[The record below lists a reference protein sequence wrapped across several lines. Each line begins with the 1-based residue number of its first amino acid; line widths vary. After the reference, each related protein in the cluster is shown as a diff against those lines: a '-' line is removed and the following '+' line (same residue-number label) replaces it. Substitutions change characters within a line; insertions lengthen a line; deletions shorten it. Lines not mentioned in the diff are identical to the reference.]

1 MTKTDSGQDHPRTQ
15 NGGFRSH
22 GGTPN
27 SSSCHGWSWLSIE
40 TMVTTGDPPCL
51 LGPHACHR
59 RNAWSCTYHLSWGTR
74 NGATRLLFQ
83 MCHGCQGQLKYF
95 YGHPTI
101 RIRFT
106 IIWFDELLIP
116 VMNMDWWPSSQ
127 YGCII
132 QVSTVAQMMMGIY
145 WEHSPFSDTHTYIY
159 ILVWFGVL
167 ILTTNHSANSGNST
181 KRGCTWPT
189 SQHDEIMSPGS
200 GEFSANS
207 NQQSPVIPRICW
219 GPTVITVISHMVD
232 WQ

>member
-1 MTKTDSGQDHPRTQ
+1 MGAPQIHPVVMDDHDLVLKPWWRL
-15 NGGFRSH
+15 G
-22 GGTPN
+22 
-27 SSSCHGWSWLSIE
+27 I
-40 TMVTTGDPPCL
+40 PPCL

-59 RNAWSCTYHLSWGTR
+59 WNAWSCTYHLSWGTR

-83 MCHGCQGQLKYF
+83 MCYGCQGQLKYF

-159 ILVWFGVL
+159 IYPGVVWCVDS
-167 ILTTNHSANSGNST
+167 NYQS
-181 KRGCTWPT
+181 
-189 SQHDEIMSPGS
+189 
-200 GEFSANS
+200 FS
-207 NQQSPVIPRICW
+207 
-219 GPTVITVISHMVD
+219 
-232 WQ
+232 